1 MALEGFKG
9 ILMDFKGFF
18 RDHHEFERIVG
29 FFLDFQGCILRNF
42 KGLALLDF
50 VKLC

>member
-29 FFLDFQGCILRNF
+29 FFFGFSGMHF
-42 KGLALLDF
+42 KKF
-50 VKLC
+50 